1 MDKTRGWFGGGGGAG
16 GPSTESNGIG
26 GKGGG
31 GNGGINL
38 GVNGLDD
45 SGGGGGSARNSNGTS
60 GKGGSGIVIVRF
72 KPYVEYYY
80 RQKRDSTNIY
90 LFENL
95 NTNSLY
101 NNVVDIDFYNG
112 KSDNGTLQSA
122 KGLVLYT
129 GSYRVSYYTGYQP
142 TNGSDQAALYRCI
155 PDGVGRWIMNH
166 NCIPLTRGIGAQ
178 GNWHGQWRAQ
188 YIVPDI
194 SHFNFTLTET
204 SAVMLHSTG
213 TTAWINEFGPY
224 NNDIDIYIWDT
235 YFKSQDNNIGF
246 PGNDSTWAYYA
257 WQGGSYHDI
266 KIIKYG
272 ENKPTISLTNFY
284 GLTLSTGPPTPVA
297 SSIPGPSG
305 GLGNTSAEII
315 TGLYAN
321 NTTRSEGTTSFDNRG
336 ATGLG
341 SSNNVSYPNLII
353 QAKPGDVLNLIGRIY
368 TGGTYNKYCEFWVW
382 LGGSWSRFVAPNASF
397 LGNRDFS
404 VNYTIPSSTAAGN
417 YALAVA
423 CSYSAVE
430 SSTYRSWKSYS
441 LHVWV

>member
-1 MDKTRGWFGGGGGAG
+1 MIFSDFGQYGWFGGGGGAG
-16 GPSTESNGIG
+16 GPSTKSNGIG

-31 GNGGINL
+31 GNGWINL

-224 NNDIDIYIWDT
+224 NNDIDIYI
-235 YFKSQDNNIGF
+235 YGILILS
-246 PGNDSTWAYYA
+246 
-257 WQGGSYHDI
+257 H
-266 KIIKYG
+266 KII
-272 ENKPTISLTNFY
+272 I
-284 GLTLSTGPPTPVA
+284 
-297 SSIPGPSG
+297 
-305 GLGNTSAEII
+305 
-315 TGLYAN
+315 
-321 NTTRSEGTTSFDNRG
+321 
-336 ATGLG
+336 
-341 SSNNVSYPNLII
+341 
-353 QAKPGDVLNLIGRIY
+353 
-368 TGGTYNKYCEFWVW
+368 
-382 LGGSWSRFVAPNASF
+382 
-397 LGNRDFS
+397 
-404 VNYTIPSSTAAGN
+404 
-417 YALAVA
+417 
-423 CSYSAVE
+423 
-430 SSTYRSWKSYS
+430 
-441 LHVWV
+441 

>member
-1 MDKTRGWFGGGGGAG
+1 M
-16 GPSTESNGIG
+16 
-26 GKGGG
+26 
-31 GNGGINL
+31 
-38 GVNGLDD
+38 
-45 SGGGGGSARNSNGTS
+45 
-60 GKGGSGIVIVRF
+60 
-72 KPYVEYYY
+72 
-80 RQKRDSTNIY
+80 
-90 LFENL
+90 
-95 NTNSLY
+95 
-101 NNVVDIDFYNG
+101 
-112 KSDNGTLQSA
+112 
-122 KGLVLYT
+122 
-129 GSYRVSYYTGYQP
+129 
-142 TNGSDQAALYRCI
+142 
-155 PDGVGRWIMNH
+155 
-166 NCIPLTRGIGAQ
+166 
-178 GNWHGQWRAQ
+178 
-188 YIVPDI
+188 
-194 SHFNFTLTET
+194 
-204 SAVMLHSTG
+204 
-213 TTAWINEFGPY
+213 
-224 NNDIDIYIWDT
+224 
-235 YFKSQDNNIGF
+235 
-246 PGNDSTWAYYA
+246 
-257 WQGGSYHDI
+257 
-266 KIIKYG
+266 
-272 ENKPTISLTNFY
+272 TNFY

-368 TGGTYNKYCEFWVW
+368 TGGTYNEYCEFWVW